1 MADEIIIT
9 NNIAVKM
16 GLDKLCAVLYNE
28 ESLSELFERVRDL
41 VHKGYVLLSHPL
53 SGSVKPNENPFKSV
67 IMSSRPQKQ
76 VDAQSLNIIEQSIIT
91 ARKFAKKDIF
101 LSEEKIKDFQTVD
114 LALIRGALN
123 L

>member
-9 NNIAVKM
+9 NNMAVKEEL
-16 GLDKLCAVLYNE
+16 GETCAVLYNK
-28 ESLSELFERVRDL
+28 ESLGELFKRVRDL
-41 VHKGYVLLSHPL
+41 VHKGHVLLSHPL
-53 SGSVKPNENPFKSV
+53 SGSVKPNENPFKTI

-91 ARKFAKKDIF
+91 ARKFAKKDII